1 VGDLQAV
8 ESLWGGAKTQSQK
21 HTIEELENK
30 ESEGDVQA
38 GITKSQ
44 GNGLQA
50 GLSWRHPPFYC
61 C

>member
-1 VGDLQAV
+1 MGDLQAV

-38 GITKSQ
+38 GISKSQ

-50 GLSWRHPPFYC
+50 GLS
-61 C
+61 